1 MWSLSGLTF
10 VTLQVRSV
18 VQAVLPS
25 NTRMFRLRFSFF
37 LYKSGIGGVETDK
50 FSKGGLDEETGGR
63 TCTSER

>member
-1 MWSLSGLTF
+1 MWSLSGSTF
-10 VTLQVRSV
+10 VTLQV

-37 LYKSGIGGVETDK
+37 LFKSGIGGVETDK
-50 FSKGGLDEETGGR
+50 FSKGGEDEETGGR